1 MSPNWMRSFAP
12 RTREYERAVSAAA
25 LIPSRRVSMLDCNP
39 APIGNRRAGCHPA
52 PQAIEL
58 IGALVKRSAP
68 RGAGGAGFRSPAAEA
83 SARPARS
90 GPRHPAARLAADRF
104 RQRPGAGALPGAL
117 LAAGSVPARAS
128 RRAGLSTTAGERA
141 CPTVHGAVGEIG

>member
-1 MSPNWMRSFAP
+1 MPFFAWLMF
-12 RTREYERAVSAAA
+12 RLTSHWKQFRISGS
-25 LIPSRRVSMLDCNP
+25 SR
-39 APIGNRRAGCHPA
+39 IGNDLPVQAHPALDNSAGCHPA

-104 RQRPGAGALPGAL
+104 RQRPGAGALRGAL